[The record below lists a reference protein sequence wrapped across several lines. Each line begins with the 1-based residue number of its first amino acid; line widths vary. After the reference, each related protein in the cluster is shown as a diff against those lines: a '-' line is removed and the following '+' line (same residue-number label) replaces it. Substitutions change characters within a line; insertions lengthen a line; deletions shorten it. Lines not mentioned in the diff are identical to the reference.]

1 MDNPLI
7 CFFIL
12 GTNSSH
18 PGNTLRHTHLYLI
31 IANTTIFSS
40 SIPFLLNMALY
51 HHTHLFFS
59 SLVLLTH
66 FCLIH
71 HHLCDGIGGTVTLEV
86 TQLVTIPLYPYVR
99 CRLTGK
105 IIQTS
110 IFRRKIQRPV
120 FKSQLLTDSLSLV
133 YEVILRD
140 RTKFPTSPNLIN
152 HHLSLFNKC
161 AYSSHGHFGGN
172 FSHSSKR
179 ILCLSYSSKSIY
191 IQFMFK

>member
-1 MDNPLI
+1 MGVSDPCSVLWFLI
-7 CFFIL
+7 DLHRAMADLSVPCATVGEGLSAHLEVRSPILSSCFRL
-12 GTNSSH
+12 WS
-18 PGNTLRHTHLYLI
+18 
-31 IANTTIFSS
+31 
-40 SIPFLLNMALY
+40 
-51 HHTHLFFS
+51 
-59 SLVLLTH
+59 
-66 FCLIH
+66 IH

-86 TQLVTIPLYPYVR
+86 TQLVTVPLYPYVR

-140 RTKFPTSPNLIN
+140 RTKFPTSLNLVN

-179 ILCLSYSSKSIY
+179 ISCLSYSSKSIY